1 MKQIWLNLKT
11 KEHQHALL
19 TVSIVFMSSILFF
32 LLASLKAPIKAEQK
46 TELPLE
52 ISAFEIS
59 PSVNTNSNTASNA
72 PKQQE
77 ASIPAPDLKAKTSE
91 ETNVNDFLSFS
102 TTGNESLE
110 DIFGKDGVDFQ
121 SNVPIVSNR
130 TVLKAPTFDASTQE
144 EGTIGLYIWVD
155 ADGKV
160 MRTAL
165 NPEASNSGSV
175 FLIQLAKK
183 AALTM
188 QFDSKPNA
196 AIECAGTSIFVF
208 KKG

>member
-1 MKQIWLNLKT
+1 M
-11 KEHQHALL
+11 
-19 TVSIVFMSSILFF
+19 
-32 LLASLKAPIKAEQK
+32 
-46 TELPLE
+46 PLE

-155 ADGKV
+155 ADGNVK
-160 MRTAL
+160 RTAL

-175 FLIQLAKK
+175 FLIQFAKK

>member
-1 MKQIWLNLKT
+1 M
-11 KEHQHALL
+11 
-19 TVSIVFMSSILFF
+19 
-32 LLASLKAPIKAEQK
+32 
-46 TELPLE
+46 
-52 ISAFEIS
+52 
-59 PSVNTNSNTASNA
+59 
-72 PKQQE
+72 
-77 ASIPAPDLKAKTSE
+77 
-91 ETNVNDFLSFS
+91 
-102 TTGNESLE
+102 
-110 DIFGKDGVDFQ
+110 
-121 SNVPIVSNR
+121 PIVSNR

-160 MRTAL
+160 MLTAL

-175 FLIQLAKK
+175 FLIQFAKK

-188 QFDSKPNA
+188 QFDSKSNA